1 MTMDFLISCLQPD
14 QGMSDL
20 YLNFHKDLNVHAK
33 TAKTLTS
40 LHHCAGW
47 SGSFLFSVCI
57 FPPFSGTRPHV
68 FCLIDSAGQLVVKKE
83 MFLSVLVIYQ
93 SANKYLTVIDRN
105 LEEPVCTKFS
115 ISGAITSKQITF
127 FSTKRVNDC

>member
-1 MTMDFLISCLQPD
+1 MTMNFLISRLQPD

-20 YLNFHKDLNVHAK
+20 YLNFHEDLNVYDK

-47 SGSFLFSVCI
+47 SPSLLFSVCF
-57 FPPFSGTRPHV
+57 FPPFSGAQPHV

-83 MFLSVLVIYQ
+83 MFLSVLVISQ
-93 SANKYLTVIDRN
+93 SANKFLTVIDRN

-115 ISGAITSKQITF
+115 ISGAIMSKQITF
-127 FSTKRVNDC
+127 FST